1 MELATFGNV
10 ISELH
15 WKGTFDFTEIIN
27 NFGLQQGTTW
37 QIVRFILH
45 FSLREREGEGEGEGE
60 GEEEG
65 EREP

>member
-1 MELATFGNV
+1 MELSTFGNV

-45 FSLREREGEGEGEGE
+45 FSLKLYIQISKVFIRKKREKK
-60 GEEEG
+60 
-65 EREP
+65 